1 MALPPKGMDL
11 ATLNA
16 IHEWMKQGNS
26 VKVSHPDDKLIR
38 RDTWQGAKITS
49 GFQIKALSDDAGAKA
64 WR

>member
-1 MALPPKGMDL
+1 MALPSKGMDL

-26 VKVSHPDDKLIR
+26 VKTFRPDDKLIK
-38 RDTWQGAKITS
+38 RDTWQGAKITT
-49 GFQIKALSDDAGAKA
+49 GFKIKSLSDDAGAKA

>member
-1 MALPPKGMDL
+1 MDL

-26 VKVSHPDDKLIR
+26 VKHPAPNCKNLKN
-38 RDTWQGAKITS
+38 DTWQGSKITC
-49 GFQIKALSDDAGAKA
+49 GFQIKSLSDDAGAKA